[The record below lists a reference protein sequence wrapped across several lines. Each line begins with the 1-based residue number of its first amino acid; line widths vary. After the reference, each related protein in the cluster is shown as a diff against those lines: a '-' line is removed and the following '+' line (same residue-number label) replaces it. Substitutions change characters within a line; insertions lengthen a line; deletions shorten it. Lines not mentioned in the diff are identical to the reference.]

1 MIIEGN
7 YFYEQESG
15 NEQQKYVSAID
26 SFMREHN
33 LYIPPGSSCPYMQGY
48 PEVGSQACLEC
59 DSCLR
64 FLDGFGFVCR
74 QMLEGVA
81 VIRLSQSQK
90 IGSLA
95 GL

>member
-33 LYIPPGSSCPYMQGY
+33 LYIPQARLAPICKVIPKWVLRHVWNVTHACVFLTASVSS
-48 PEVGSQACLEC
+48 
-59 DSCLR
+59 
-64 FLDGFGFVCR
+64 
-74 QMLEGVA
+74 A
-81 VIRLSQSQK
+81 VRCSRE
-90 IGSLA
+90 
-95 GL
+95 